1 MVPGKGIEPLTRSL
15 QGCRS
20 ATELDRL
27 IWWNPMESNHLLML
41 FRHPREPST
50 PEFQIQKNPQRGGL
64 LEVNYLQALYSIIRS
79 IQDSFM
85 QSQH

>member
-20 ATELDRL
+20 ATELDRR

-50 PEFQIQKNPQRGGL
+50 PEFRNLAGQEGFEPSTIRLTAERTTAVL
-64 LEVNYLQALYSIIRS
+64 LTLK
-79 IQDSFM
+79 
-85 QSQH
+85 

>member
-1 MVPGKGIEPLTRSL
+1 
-15 QGCRS
+15 
-20 ATELDRL
+20 
-27 IWWNPMESNHLLML
+27 MESNHLLML

-50 PEFQIQKNPQRGGL
+50 PEFQNFAGQEGFEPSTIRLTAERTTAVLLTLKKNPQHGGL
-64 LEVNYLQALYSIIRS
+64 FGVNYLQALYSIIRS